1 MKLKNTLSILTL
13 FSVVTLLNFSIQA
26 ADATESSDKSE
37 TIEIRIKEH
46 LFDKT
51 EVKVKAGQKFKLIIH
66 NDDAQVEEFESKK
79 LGVEKMVK
87 GKSSLTLKLGP
98 LKPGKYDFVGEFHE
112 ATAKGSLI
120 AE

>member
-1 MKLKNTLSILTL
+1 MKFVNVIIALFTLTAYFHSSA
-13 FSVVTLLNFSIQA
+13 FA
-26 ADATESSDKSE
+26 ADEVE
-37 TIEIRIKEH
+37 TIEVRIKDH
-46 LFDKT
+46 VFDKS
-51 EVKVKAGQKFKLIIH
+51 EVKVKAGQKFKFVVY

-112 ATAKGSLI
+112 QSAKGTLI
-120 AE
+120 VE